1 MALSEN
7 RGYPQMAILGNIKK
21 SIGIG
26 GSLFGVTIP
35 YGKNVPPTRPR
46 YMKGSIIPELIINPA
61 RVFEHH
67 TVPQPT
73 FHLRDAHL
81 APKKKSLQEAME
93 RKTTHTHNAGYSPI
107 ASSNSLIT
115 SLSDI

>member
-81 APKKKSLQEAME
+81 APKKKSRCRRPWKEK
-93 RKTTHTHNAGYSPI
+93 RHTHTTRDI
-107 ASSNSLIT
+107 AL
-115 SLSDI
+115 